1 MIPAATLPSQDWL
14 RAEETRAVIAAL
26 TAEGSE
32 ARFVGGCVRDAV
44 LGRTVQD
51 IDIATPERPDR
62 VVALLESA
70 GIRAVPTGIDHGT
83 VTAVIGRA
91 HFEVTTLRLDV
102 ESYGRH
108 ARVRYTDD
116 WLVDSSRRDLTIN
129 TLYCDLHGQIYDP
142 HGGLADL
149 RAGRIR
155 FVGEAETRIREDV
168 LRLLRFFRFRAHY
181 GKGEPDPEGLAAC
194 TRLAPLVE
202 GLSGERVAGEMLR
215 LLEAPDPA
223 EEIARMIA
231 AGVMAP
237 LLPQAVHVERLRA
250 LVTIEASRGENDP
263 LRRLGALIEPDSA
276 GAIAARLVLSNAE
289 RTRLAAMT
297 DPGDVP
303 DPGSDERTQRALIY
317 RLGVQAYIDRAL
329 LAWAETL
336 SCGSQACD
344 SDWVGLLALAESW
357 TPTALPVRGRD
368 ALALGLAPGPGV
380 GDALAAVEAWWID
393 GDFQADRD
401 AALIKL
407 REVVATLADG
417 VGKG

>member
-1 MIPAATLPSQDWL
+1 MPAATLSPQDWL

-26 TAEGSE
+26 TAGGSE

-44 LGRTVQD
+44 LGRAVRD

-62 VVALLESA
+62 VIALLDAA

-83 VTAVIGRA
+83 VTAVIGQA

-102 ESYGRH
+102 ETYGRH
-108 ARVRYTDD
+108 AQVRYTDD
-116 WLVDSSRRDLTIN
+116 WLIDSGRRDLTIN
-129 TLYCDLHGQIYDP
+129 TLYCDLEGQVYDP

-181 GKGEPDPEGLAAC
+181 GTGEPDPDGLSAC

-215 LLEAPDPA
+215 LLEASDPA
-223 EEIARMIA
+223 AEIARMIA

-237 LLPQAVHVERLRA
+237 LLPQAVRVDRLRA
-250 LVTIEASRGENDP
+250 LVTIEVDRQEIDP
-263 LRRLGALIEPDSA
+263 LRRLGALIEAGSA
-276 GAIAARLVLSNAE
+276 ATISARLVLSNAE
-289 RTRLAAMT
+289 RARLAAMA
-297 DPGDVP
+297 DPGNVP
-303 DPGSDERTQRALIY
+303 GTGSNDHAQRVLMY
-317 RLGVQAYIDRAL
+317 RLGMQAYIDRAL
-329 LAWAETL
+329 LAWAEDI
-336 SCGSQACD
+336 SGGPQACAA
-344 SDWVGLLALAESW
+344 DWADLLARAESW
-357 TPTALPVRGRD
+357 MPPALPVRGRD
-368 ALALGLAPGPGV
+368 ALAMGLDPSPAV
-380 GDALAAVEAWWID
+380 GDALATVEAWWIG

-401 AALIKL
+401 AALVKL